1 MQVAVPHLKP
11 RILPSLFA
19 TGKNLPLEMLRAG
32 WGSVYEQA
40 GAEYGARGVEEFLRV
55 QSEAQ
60 YVLSP
65 HTYRYVFVL
74 KARLQEGEKRDM
86 AAWDTRRDPCR
97 VQTTIPRCRV
107 GRTCGTFACYSATR
121 RHWSRLVPKSVSHQV
136 ASIPPR
142 INIHPVCTST
152 PDKTFKFLWPY

>member
-65 HTYRYVFVL
+65 HTI
-74 KARLQEGEKRDM
+74 RLRAQSTTSGRREEGYGGTGHKERPLPSTND
-86 AAWDTRRDPCR
+86 DTAMPRRASLWHLRLPLLQQTALVEAGSEDCFTSSSIDTPLDPYPSCM
-97 VQTTIPRCRV
+97 
-107 GRTCGTFACYSATR
+107 Y
-121 RHWSRLVPKSVSHQV
+121 
-136 ASIPPR
+136 
-142 INIHPVCTST
+142 
-152 PDKTFKFLWPY
+152 